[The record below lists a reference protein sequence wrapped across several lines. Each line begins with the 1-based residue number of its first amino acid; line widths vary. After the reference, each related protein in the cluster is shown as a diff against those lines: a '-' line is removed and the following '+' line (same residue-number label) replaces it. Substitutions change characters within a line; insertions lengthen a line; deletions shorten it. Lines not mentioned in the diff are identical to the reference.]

1 MKKIR
6 TQVDRFVGKLLVLIL
21 GIMVINVLWQVFSRY
36 FTDNP
41 SSFTDELARYLM
53 MWLGILGAA
62 YVGGRNE
69 HVAIDFF
76 TKKTSPK
83 IQKWL
88 KGLISLSIIT
98 FASLGFVIGGG
109 RLVYIT
115 MKLQQY
121 SPSLQIPLA
130 LVYAVVP
137 ISGLLLIF
145 YKITP
150 NSE

>member
-1 MKKIR
+1 
-6 TQVDRFVGKLLVLIL
+6 
-21 GIMVINVLWQVFSRY
+21 
-36 FTDNP
+36 
-41 SSFTDELARYLM
+41 M